1 MAERKIKPDYLSQK
15 QFDFLEYWI
24 QTNNCTESAIKAGYS
39 ERTAKVQGS
48 RFLSTDKAKQYITER
63 MAELDAEK
71 IATSDEVLQYLTSVM
86 RGEVKDQFDLDP
98 SLSDRNKAA
107 DMLAKILLKANEK
120 SVIPVQIV
128 NDIPRSNPIKQGKL
142 TTILQ
147 ETQEK
152 QNSDNKQD
160 TKQSK
165 ELTEDKQITLNNP
178 IIDDNRKII
187 RNNRKIDNRK
197 TTRRGVLC

>member
-39 ERTAKVQGS
+39 EKTANVQGS
-48 RFLSTDKAKQYITER
+48 RFLNTDKAKQYITER

-120 SVIPVQIV
+120 SVIPVQII

-152 QNSDNKQD
+152 QNSINKQD
-160 TKQSK
+160 IKQSK
-165 ELTEDKQITLNNP
+165 ELTKDTQK
-178 IIDDNRKII
+178 DDEIYISKPDTSDRPSSP
-187 RNNRKIDNRK
+187 RL
-197 TTRRGVLC
+197 TRRGVLC

>member
-24 QTNNCTESAIKAGYS
+24 QSNNCTESAIKAGYS
-39 ERTAKVQGS
+39 EKTANVQGS
-48 RFLSTDKAKQYITER
+48 RFLNTPKAKQYITER

-120 SVIPVQIV
+120 SVIPVQII

-152 QNSDNKQD
+152 QSKFNKQD

-165 ELTEDKQITLNNP
+165 ELTKDTQKDVNKTLP
-178 IIDDNRKII
+178 SSSI
-187 RNNRKIDNRK
+187 K